1 MTDEATLVCCDSVF
15 LSEGASSLLPRT
27 LLPLL
32 GRRPRSIDRA
42 AAATVTPSSAAADDG
57 DASFKFGFM
66 LLCDVPLRR
75 EGCSSL
81 IHC

>member
-15 LSEGASSLLPRT
+15 LSERAPFSLGHSSPPRT
-27 LLPLL
+27 AP
-32 GRRPRSIDRA
+32 RRSTDRA
-42 AAATVTPSSAAADDG
+42 AAATVTPSSAADDG

>member
-1 MTDEATLVCCDSVF
+1 MTDATLVCCDSVF
-15 LSEGASSLLPRT
+15 LSERAPSPSDTPPLPGG
-27 LLPLL
+27 PA
-32 GRRPRSIDRA
+32 RSTR
-42 AAATVTPSSAAADDG
+42 AAATVTPSSAADG